1 MDVLAVCTGNICRS
15 PAIERLLAARTGLRV
30 RSAGTRAVVGA
41 PVSAPMAAL
50 LSDGGIATEGFA
62 ARELTAEHVGAA
74 TLVVTETREHRSA
87 VVDLDPTALSR
98 TFTLR
103 ELVRLAGGLPDAAL
117 EEIRDARG
125 PHARL
130 RTLVAAAKGARAT
143 AALVPGAAAADDIAD
158 PIGRPQ
164 AVYAE
169 VYTQINGAVGT
180 LARLLG

>member
-50 LSDGGIATEGFA
+50 LADAGIATEGFA
-62 ARELTAEHVGAA
+62 ARELTVEHVRDA
-74 TLVVTETREHRSA
+74 TLVLAAAREHRSA
-87 VVDLDPTALSR
+87 VVGLDPTALGR

-103 ELVRLAGGLPDAAL
+103 ELVRLVGSLPDATL
-117 EEIRDARG
+117 EEIRDANG

-130 RTLVAAAKGARAT
+130 RALTTAAKHARAT
-143 AALVPGAAAADDIAD
+143 AALAPGAAAADDIAD
-158 PIGRPQ
+158 PIGRPR

-169 VYTQINGAVGT
+169 VHAQIDRAVAT